1 MRVFNIEP
9 GPGVK
14 TGLRDFGKSLN
25 SRTWAAA
32 IIATV
37 FGCTGPILVCLAAG
51 QNAGFTDAQVTS
63 WVWSVYVI
71 GGLLGIF
78 LSLRYKLPIAGAWT
92 IPGASMLST
101 SLQGFTFEQASFA
114 FLIAGIIVFVLG
126 ITGAIGKVMKF
137 LPIPIVMGMIAGC
150 MFRFGTGIITNAQ
163 AAPILGIAAIAGYFV
178 VPRIIKRCPPALSA
192 LICGVIA
199 MLFTEHIDMSNLDLG
214 FVGPM
219 FVVPEPNLQAVL
231 SVSIPLAALVIGA
244 ENAQAMGV
252 LLGQGYKIPAN
263 AMTIFSGIGGII
275 TSFFGGHNA
284 NIAGPMTAICAGEDA
299 GEQKEC
305 RYTASVLN
313 GVAFSLC
320 GILMGYIL
328 AFVGLIPKALVGCVA
343 GLAMIGVLMGAFQ
356 DAFKT
361 GLCRYGAFMALV
373 IGASNFELL
382 SIGAPFWALLFGVLV
397 SFLCEPK
404 DLEKL
409 YTAGEAVDPT
419 PKETA
424 DSNYNA

>member
-1 MRVFNIEP
+1 MRVFKAIEP
-9 GPGVK
+9 GPGIK
-14 TGLRDFGKSLN
+14 SGLRDFGKSLN

-51 QNAGFTDAQVTS
+51 QNAGFSPAEVTS
-63 WVWSVYVI
+63 WVWSVYVF
-71 GGLLGIF
+71 GGILGIF
-78 LSLRYKLPIAGAWT
+78 LSLRYKLPIAGAWS
-92 IPGASMLST
+92 IPGATMLST
-101 SLQGFTFEQASFA
+101 SLQGFTFNEAAGA
-114 FLIAGIIVFVLG
+114 FLIAGVIVLVLG
-126 ITGAIGKVMKF
+126 LTGAIGKVMKY

-163 AAPILGIAAIAGYFV
+163 AAPILGVAAILGYFL
-178 VPRIIKRCPPALSA
+178 VPRIIKGCPPALSA

-199 MLFTEHIDMSNLDLG
+199 MLFTEKISLEGLDLH
-214 FVGPM
+214 FMGPIL
-219 FVVPEPNLQAVL
+219 VKPEFNPTSIL

-252 LLGQGYKIPAN
+252 LLGQGYKIPCN
-263 AMTIFSGIGGII
+263 AMTIFSGVGGII
-275 TSFFGGHNA
+275 TSFFGGANA

-299 GEQKEC
+299 GEAKEC

-313 GVAFSLC
+313 GIAFSLC

-328 AFVGLIPKALVGCVA
+328 AFVGLIPKALVGCIA

-382 SIGAPFWALLFGVLV
+382 GIGAPFWALLGGVLV

-404 DLEKL
+404 DLSQL
-409 YTAGEAVDPT
+409 YTAGDPVDPAPEVAKT
-419 PKETA
+419 
-424 DSNYNA
+424 NYNA

>member
-14 TGLRDFGKSLN
+14 AGLRDFGKSLN

-199 MLFTEHIDMSNLDLG
+199 MLFTEHIDVSNLDLG

-219 FVVPEPNLQAVL
+219 FVIPEPNLQAVL

-299 GEQKEC
+299 GEKKEC

-313 GVAFSLC
+313 GIAFSLC

-409 YTAGEAVDPT
+409 YTAGEAVNPA

-424 DSNYNA
+424 ESNYNA